1 MTGKFKTTARRNAGF
16 FFFLMEKKDYGLRTV
31 LPAFFCVDRGIV
43 QFLFRIGEWKA
54 RIETRM
60 THIEGDLRK
69 TDAKIDELNK
79 SVNRLNE
86 LLAVLTERLESKRR
100 KKER

>member
-16 FFFLMEKKDYGLRTV
+16 FNGEKKTMDYGLFTGVSALIGV
-31 LPAFFCVDRGIV
+31 LCNFI
-43 QFLFRIGEWKA
+43 RIGEWKA

-100 KKER
+100 KRKDG